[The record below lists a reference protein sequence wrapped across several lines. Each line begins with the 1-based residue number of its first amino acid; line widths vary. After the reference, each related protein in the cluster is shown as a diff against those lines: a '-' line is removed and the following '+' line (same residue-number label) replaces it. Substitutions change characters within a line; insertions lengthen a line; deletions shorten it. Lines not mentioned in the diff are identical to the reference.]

1 MLLPNYSSAIE
12 ANCFFPRPVSFVHLV
27 SRLRKEKSLQL
38 GKNISKVGDLK
49 AFVLATCLARV
60 HPQVTEQQ
68 LMRVGGE
75 AFELRRKALSE
86 FRVSDTAESLNI
98 RVALA
103 SSMASAEKLWKGR
116 MLKILDKGAVGAFC
130 SDLPL
135 GSFLASLT
143 DAKYA
148 YFRCLQIWKPSAN
161 YTLLGDVSRY
171 SCFEKMYVHQL
182 RY

>member
-98 RVALA
+98 RVALRPWHLLRSCGRDVCWRFLTKA
-103 SSMASAEKLWKGR
+103 RLGHFVQICLLDLFWLLWQMPSMH
-116 MLKILDKGAVGAFC
+116 I
-130 SDLPL
+130 SDVCKF
-135 GSFLASLT
+135 GSPQPTTRS
-143 DAKYA
+143 
-148 YFRCLQIWKPSAN
+148 
-161 YTLLGDVSRY
+161 
-171 SCFEKMYVHQL
+171 
-182 RY
+182 